1 MRNKTKRLLAIRKLI
16 ENEQICSQEELLF
29 RLKGRGKSDGSQE
42 KRLKSR
48 DLKFMRVAKIPHKD
62 KGYIYIIPDSIQNEQ
77 TDEKASTIVTDA
89 ISSID
94 FSGNIAVMKT
104 LPGYAK
110 AVTVL
115 IDNENY
121 FEVLGTIGGDD
132 TVLIVMREGVTHNE
146 LLDALSSIHANI
158 HSLFK

>member
-29 RLKGRGKSDGSQE
+29 RLKELNVEATQST
-42 KRLKSR
+42 LSR

-77 TDEKASTIVTDA
+77 TDEKASTIVTD
-89 ISSID
+89 ID

>member
-1 MRNKTKRLLAIRKLI
+1 MAIRKLI

-29 RLKGRGKSDGSQE
+29 RLKELNVEATQST
-42 KRLKSR
+42 LSR

-62 KGYIYIIPDSIQNEQ
+62 KGYIYISFWILSGIIYIIPDSIQNEQ
-77 TDEKASTIVTDA
+77 ADEKASAIVTDA